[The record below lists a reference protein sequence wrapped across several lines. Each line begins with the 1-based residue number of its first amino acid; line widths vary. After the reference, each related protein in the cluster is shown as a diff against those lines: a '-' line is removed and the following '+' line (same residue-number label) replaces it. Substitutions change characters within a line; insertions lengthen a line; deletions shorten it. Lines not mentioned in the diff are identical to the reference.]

1 MTLLGLDIGSS
12 SVKAGLLRDG
22 LLTGDPAREAFPT
35 RYDGAKAE
43 VDAAAI
49 FAAVHKVIADLG
61 PDAKTVDAV
70 ALSVMCPAFV
80 LIDTAGKPLT
90 PIVTHQDRRS
100 VEQAV
105 RIEQTVG
112 KGRHLQLAGN
122 RPTPGG
128 ISSTTFAWF
137 AEHHPDVVKRAD
149 LFGHLNTL
157 LVRTLTGAR
166 TIDPSNA
173 SFTGLY
179 ETTTLGG
186 WSDVLCDA
194 AGVPKAILPDVIDA
208 DRIAGTVTAGAAE
221 SFGLAAG
228 TPVLAGY
235 VDGSGATLLGGAA
248 VGLLVN
254 TAGSTDVLALC
265 VDDPKP
271 ADGLLTRGVGVGR
284 KWLSV
289 ATLSAAGSSVAWAK
303 AMLYPHVDWPAFDAE
318 LRKAAAPGPRS
329 PVRFDPRLAGDRAAV
344 QQPTG
349 GFAGLTLATT
359 RGDLL
364 RAVADALAAD
374 SADRLKRLMAQG
386 IEIHSE
392 VIASGRGDP
401 LTDLLHRDWPGH
413 WTFREENE
421 ASLRGLGTLTPKPR

>member
-12 SVKAGLLRDG
+12 SVKSGLLRDG
-22 LLTGDPAREAFPT
+22 TLVGDPAREAFPT

-49 FAAVHKVIADLG
+49 FAAVRKVIADLG
-61 PDAKTVDAV
+61 PDAKSVDAV
-70 ALSVMCPAFV
+70 ALSVMAPAFV
-80 LIDTAGKPLT
+80 LFDAAGKPIT

-100 VEQAV
+100 VAQAE
-105 RIEQTVG
+105 RIEHIVG
-112 KGRHLQLAGN
+112 KDRHLRLAGN

-137 AEHHPDVVKRAD
+137 AEHHPDVVKTAD
-149 LFGHLNTL
+149 LFGHLSTL

-186 WSDVLCDA
+186 WSDVLCEA
-194 AGVPKAILPDVIDA
+194 AGVPKSILPDVIDA
-208 DRIAGTVTAGAAE
+208 DRIAGKVLPAAAE
-221 SFGLAAG
+221 SFGLTAG

-235 VDGSGATLLGGAA
+235 VDGSGATLLGGAK
-248 VGLLVN
+248 VGQLVN

-265 VDDPKP
+265 TDRPQP
-271 ADGLLTRGVGVGR
+271 TDGLLTRAVGVGE

-289 ATLSAAGSSVAWAK
+289 ATLSAAGSAVAWAK
-303 AMLYPHVDWPAFDAE
+303 DLLYPDLDWPAFNRLFRAVTAE
-318 LRKAAAPGPRS
+318 PSAAA
-329 PVRFDPRLAGDRAAV
+329 VRFDPRLAGDRASVA
-344 QQPTG
+344 QPTG

-359 RGDLL
+359 RDDLL
-364 RAVADALAAD
+364 RAVADALAES
-374 SADRLKRLMAQG
+374 SAARLGLLRRQG
-386 IEIHSE
+386 VPIRRE
-392 VIASGRGDP
+392 VITSGRGDP
-401 LTDLLHRDWPGH
+401 LTDLLHRHWPAD
-413 WTFREENE
+413 WTFREEPE
-421 ASLRGLGTLTPKPR
+421 ASLRGLGTLVLKER

>member
-43 VDAAAI
+43 VDAAAM
-49 FAAVHKVIADLG
+49 FAAVRKVIADLG
-61 PDAKTVDAV
+61 PDAKAVDAI
-70 ALSVMCPAFV
+70 ALSVMAPAFV
-80 LIDTAGKPLT
+80 LIDADGTPLT
-90 PIVTHQDRRS
+90 PVVTHQDRRS

-105 RIEQTVG
+105 RIERTVG
-112 KGRHLQLAGN
+112 KDRHLHLAGN

-137 AEHHPDVVKRAD
+137 VEHHPDVVKKAD

-157 LVRTLTGAR
+157 LVRTLTGGRA
-166 TIDPSNA
+166 IDPSNA

-186 WSDVLCDA
+186 WNDVLCDA
-194 AGVPKAILPDVIDA
+194 AGVPKSILPDVIES
-208 DRIAGTVTAGAAE
+208 DRIAGKVAPDAASE
-221 SFGLAAG
+221 FGLTAG

-235 VDGSGATLLGGAA
+235 VDGSGAVLLGGAG

-265 VDDPKP
+265 TDDPKP
-271 ADGLLTRGVGVGR
+271 ADGLLTRAVGVGR

-289 ATLSAAGSSVAWAK
+289 ATLSAAGSAVAWAK
-303 AMLYPHVDWPAFDAE
+303 DMLYPHFDWPAFDEE
-318 LRKAAAPGPRS
+318 LRKAAHPGPPS
-329 PVRFDPRLAGDRAAV
+329 PVHFDPRLAGDRAAV

-349 GFAGLTLATT
+349 AFTGLTLATT
-359 RGDLL
+359 RDDLL

-374 SADRLKRLMAQG
+374 SAARLKRLVAQG
-386 IEIHSE
+386 VEINSQ

-401 LTDLLHRDWPGH
+401 LTDLLRRDWPGH
-413 WTFREENE
+413 WQFAEETE
-421 ASLRGLGTLTPKPR
+421 ASLRGLGTLAPRGR